1 MYIHIDVHVC
11 VEYNMRGHC
20 SHEHYLEGVKIKPG
34 KKRKQQKAFKLEPG
48 IWSQEL
54 YTYDPDSVDLH

>member
-1 MYIHIDVHVC
+1 MFIHIHVHVC

-34 KKRKQQKAFKLEPG
+34 KKKETTKSIQA
-48 IWSQEL
+48 
-54 YTYDPDSVDLH
+54 